1 MEAWTHHVHFLIQ
14 LCAMLASYASPML
27 STDNIIS
34 NRQILQLILLISCV
48 NLDLS
53 AMTGVCSLKAYR
65 REPVSQPPMRSQRPW
80 QGNSAPASWKL
91 HHHLASPQQ
100 AVCVGLSHGYTL
112 LPAGWVGSIDTI
124 RVLVGE
130 MSVWN
135 KSTVPPTQIN
145 KYSTAEN

>member
-1 MEAWTHHVHFLIQ
+1 MKWRPAHIMYIFLSSCVLWEAPCFLQIIT
-14 LCAMLASYASPML
+14 
-27 STDNIIS
+27 STIARKLWI
-34 NRQILQLILLISCV
+34 ILLFSCV

-53 AMTGVCSLKAYR
+53 AMTGVCSLQAYR
-65 REPVSQPPMRSQRPW
+65 REPISQPPMRSQRPW